1 MVFKKQYR
9 ILLFLL
15 IVSHLTT
22 TAQSVTAAADDAQN
36 NSQQEYQTS
45 PVQPAH
51 LDKKK
56 WEELKKDLKI
66 NEPKP
71 KEKKETKEKPKTQK
85 EQQPFHINPKVLAVL
100 KWTSFIILITL
111 LLFFVLKILGINPF
125 LKKSD
130 NNNLQFSLEEI
141 EDNLDK
147 IQLDPYIEEALK
159 NKDYRLAIRLYY
171 LMIIQRLAFK
181 DKIIWKKYKTNKHYL
196 NEMRSVDSYKEFSNL
211 TQDYE
216 RIWFSEMLFQKNEYD
231 FFQPKFVQYLHSI
244 R

>member
-1 MVFKKQYR
+1 MVFKRKFS
-9 ILLFLL
+9 ILLFILSV
-15 IVSHLTT
+15 ISITAV
-22 TAQSVTAAADDAQN
+22 AQSVTTADDVQN
-36 NSQQEYQTS
+36 NNQQEYQS
-45 PVQPAH
+45 APVQPAH

-56 WEELKKDLKI
+56 WEALKKDLKI

-71 KEKKETKEKPKTQK
+71 EKKIETKEKPKTQK
-85 EQQPFHINPKVLAVL
+85 EHKPFHINPKVLAVL
-100 KWTSFIILITL
+100 KWTSFILMITL
-111 LLFFVLKILGINPF
+111 LLLFVLKILGINPF
-125 LKKSD
+125 RKKSD
-130 NNNLQFSLEEI
+130 RNNLQFSLEEI

-196 NEMRSVDSYKEFSNL
+196 NEMRSADSFKEFSNL
-211 TQDYE
+211 TRDYE
-216 RIWFSEMLFQKNEYD
+216 RIWFSEMFFQKNEYE

>member
-1 MVFKKQYR
+1 MVFKKQYN
-9 ILLFLL
+9 ILLFILL
-15 IVSHLTT
+15 VISLTAV
-22 TAQSVTAAADDAQN
+22 AQSVTTADDAQN
-36 NSQQEYQTS
+36 NSQQEYQS
-45 PVQPAH
+45 APVQPAH
-51 LDKKK
+51 MDKKK
-56 WEELKKDLKI
+56 WEALKKDLKI
-66 NEPKP
+66 IEPKP
-71 KEKKETKEKPKTQK
+71 EKQKETKEKTKKQK
-85 EQQPFHINPKVLAVL
+85 EVKPLHINPKVLAVL
-100 KWTSFIILITL
+100 KWTSFIMMNTL

-125 LKKSD
+125 RKKSD
-130 NNNLQFSLEEI
+130 KNNLQFSLEEI

-196 NEMRSVDSYKEFSNL
+196 NEMRSVDSFKEFSNL
-211 TQDYE
+211 TRDYE
-216 RIWFSEMLFQKNEYD
+216 RIWFSEMFFQKNEYD